1 MPAEFQDGPKSLSE
15 ASVPEV
21 NASYRSQPYRYSS
34 SDPVPSYSSGV
45 TGCPGAVLDIL
56 VDEDRLAQQRFDRGD
71 VGRVHLLGR
80 VPAEAVHAERDQA
93 VQVAGLL
100 LLHVA
105 GPGVQ
110 VGQAAQLAVPH
121 LRLVIPVG
129 DRGVAAVEVGLAVQR
144 RVVEHVRERRPVVP
158 DPAVD
163 LAGHVVQH
171 HVGVH
176 LDARRVAGR
185 DHRREL
191 GLGAEPGVQAVA
203 DRLVGLP
210 PRVAVGGQ
218 HHGFL
223 RRGDLHRCVP
233 VRAEHV
239 AALRADSRP
248 RPVEHLPR

>member
-1 MPAEFQDGPKSLSE
+1 MKTGLLSR
-15 ASVPEV
+15 ASI
-21 NASYRSQPYRYSS
+21 
-34 SDPVPSYSSGV
+34 D
-45 TGCPGAVLDIL
+45 
-56 VDEDRLAQQRFDRGD
+56 GD

-80 VPAEAVHAERDQA
+80 VPAEAVHAEGDQA

-121 LRLVIPVG
+121 LRLVVPVG
-129 DRGVAAVEVGLAVQR
+129 DRGVAAMEVGLAVQR
-144 RVVEHVRERRPVVP
+144 RVVEHVRERRAVVP
-158 DPAVD
+158 HPAVD

-171 HVGVH
+171 HVGVD
-176 LDARRVAGR
+176 LDAGRVAGR

-191 GLGAEPGVQAVA
+191 GLGAEPRVQAVA

-218 HHGFL
+218 YHGFL
-223 RRGDLHRCVP
+223 GRRDLHRAIP

-239 AALRADSRP
+239 AALRADGRP
-248 RPVEHLPR
+248 RPVEHLHDDPGGPGAGRRWYRRRPGHGGPDGGGPDRGGVPGRGGGGR